1 MNLSEVGWIEV
12 VQGCLADTA
21 PTSSGRKHLMVGPV
35 DPTVSL
41 YLAITCSR
49 LLSTHLRIS
58 AEPRGRR

>member
-1 MNLSEVGWIEV
+1 VNLSEVGSIEV
-12 VQGCLADTA
+12 TQACLADTPPA
-21 PTSSGRKHLMVGPV
+21 SSGRKHLMVGPV

-58 AEPRGRR
+58 AEPRGWR